1 MLHKEAV
8 DKATLD
14 LLIQLQAKE
23 YLKGFNLVG
32 GTALALR
39 LGHRKSIDIDLF
51 SDFSFD
57 VAQMLERLST
67 DFNFKL
73 FFSANN
79 TIKGSI
85 NNVQVDILA
94 HRYPLVS
101 EPLTEDHIIMLSP
114 QDIIALKL
122 NAITTSGQRVKDFID
137 LFYLLREFNL
147 SEMISFYKTKY
158 KQYNEVNVLKSITY
172 FNDVDLADWPQII
185 DNPSLRWNE
194 IKKTLTTATRNYIK
208 EKGIFKDY

>member
-8 DKATLD
+8 DEATLD
-14 LLIQLQAKE
+14 LLIQLQAKK

-32 GTALALR
+32 GTALALQ

-57 VAQMLERLST
+57 VAQMLEKLSS
-67 DFNFKL
+67 DFNLKL

-94 HRYPLVS
+94 HRYPLIS
-101 EPLTEDHIIMLSP
+101 EPLTEGHITMLST

-137 LFYLLREFNL
+137 LYYLLPEFNL
-147 SEMISFYKTKY
+147 SEMINFYETKY

-185 DNPSLRWNE
+185 DNPSLKWTE
-194 IKKTLTTATRNYIK
+194 IKKSINTATKNYIK

>member
-8 DKATLD
+8 DKSTLD
-14 LLIQLQAKE
+14 LLIRLQAKE
-23 YLKGFNLVG
+23 YLKGFHLVG

-39 LGHRKSIDIDLF
+39 LRHRKSIDIDLF

-57 VAQMLERLST
+57 VAQILENLST

-85 NNVQVDILA
+85 DNVQVDILA
-94 HRYPLVS
+94 HRYPLIS
-101 EPLTEDHIIMLSP
+101 EPLTEERITMLSL

-147 SEMISFYKTKY
+147 SEMIGFYKTKY

-185 DNPSLRWNE
+185 DSPSLKWDE
-194 IKKTLTTATRNYIK
+194 IKKSLTTATRKYIK